1 MEASQAD
8 PQGQDQ
14 GQDGGQDAEPVIVGD
29 SGQQPLSASAQHDP
43 NAVGPTSAPPAGL
56 QSGVPLPED
65 RAAGVQPN
73 EQFRGDAQGRGPDG
87 HPIQAPPEDA
97 ITEQDGS
104 TE

>member
-8 PQGQDQ
+8 VQGQQDGE
-14 GQDGGQDAEPVIVGD
+14 GQDGEPVIVGD
-29 SGQQPLSASAQHDP
+29 SGQQPLSASDQHDP
-43 NAVGPTSAPPAGL
+43 NAVGPTSAPPAAL

-65 RAAGVQPN
+65 RAAGVEPN

-87 HPIQAPPEDA
+87 QPIQAPPDDA